1 MTGISF
7 PFRLG
12 GNGSLINAANTIDY
26 PTKTEESIQQVIFT
40 HLHERMMESEN
51 VGWDIE
57 SAIFEPNDD
66 SLQAMLRYQLVDA
79 LQYLQDMAIIDDSSI
94 EFEVEEDDET
104 QETTLYVNI
113 TYTDIET
120 GTTQTSKFEIGGTN
134 NA

>member
-1 MTGISF
+1 
-7 PFRLG
+7 
-12 GNGSLINAANTIDY
+12 
-26 PTKTEESIQQVIFT
+26 
-40 HLHERMMESEN
+40 
-51 VGWDIE
+51 
-57 SAIFEPNDD
+57 
-66 SLQAMLRYQLVDA
+66 MLRYQLVDA